1 MTEEP
6 VIIKISFESGLSI
19 RCRVDWS
26 KSPRTVETLLS
37 SLPFESEAQLWGDE
51 VYFSVPFSVPPENP
65 RDVVEVGDVA
75 YWPEEP
81 SLCLFFGPT
90 PISPRPDVIR
100 PYSPVN
106 VIGKIIE
113 DPKLLRNVREGE
125 KVRVDRV
132 QC

>member
-1 MTEEP
+1 MTERSI
-6 VIIKISFESGLSI
+6 IIKVSFESGLSV
-19 RCRVDWS
+19 RCKVDPS
-26 KSPRTVETLLS
+26 KSPKTVEVLLS
-37 SLPFESEAQLWGDE
+37 SLPFESEVQLWGDE
-51 VYFSVPFSVPPENP
+51 VYFPVPFSAPPENP

-90 PISPRPDVIR
+90 PISPKPDVIK

-106 VIGKIIE
+106 IIGKIIE
-113 DPKLLRNVREGE
+113 DPKLLRSVRERE
-125 KVRVDRV
+125 KVRVDKI